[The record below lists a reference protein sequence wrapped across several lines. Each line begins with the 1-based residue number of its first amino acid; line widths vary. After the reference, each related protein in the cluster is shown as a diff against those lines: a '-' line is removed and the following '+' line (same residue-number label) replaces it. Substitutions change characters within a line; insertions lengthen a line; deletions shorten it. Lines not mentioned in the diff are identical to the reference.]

1 MSQIAL
7 IITSILLGATGQV
20 LLKAGADKLGNLNLS
35 ISGFL
40 PTIWELIKT
49 PQIVIGMFCF
59 AFSSLLWI
67 KVLTKAEL
75 SYAYPMV
82 SFSYVIVAIAAAIFF
97 KEAITVNKVLGIAAI
112 VMGVFILNR

>member
-1 MSQIAL
+1 MSQMTL
-7 IITSILLGATGQV
+7 IFTSIALGATGQV
-20 LLKAGADKLGNLNLS
+20 LLKAGANKLVNLNLS
-35 ISGFL
+35 LSGLL
-40 PTIWELIKT
+40 PSIWELIKT

-75 SYAYPMV
+75 SFAYPLV

-112 VMGVFILNR
+112 VIGVFILNR

>member
-1 MSQIAL
+1 MNQLGL
-7 IITSILLGATGQV
+7 IIISILFGATGQV
-20 LLKAGADKLGNLNLS
+20 LLKAGANRLDGLNLS
-35 ISGFL
+35 LSKLVPSIISIL
-40 PTIWELIKT
+40 KT
-49 PQIVIGMFCF
+49 PAIIIGMITF
-59 AFSSLLWI
+59 AISSLLWI

-97 KEAITVNKVLGIAAI
+97 KEAITLNKIIGIAAI